1 MLKAL
6 NSAQRLQVAG
16 MGCLLCLQ
24 TASISPARAT
34 VLEYDKTGEVTVTET
49 QAKNAI
55 SKASI
60 PAHPKTNRL
69 RELARAVAVQYAGSV
84 GVRKAGL
91 DALTFIE
98 VFETL
103 IQRESAFNP
112 LAVSEKGAKGLGQLM
127 PDTARE
133 MGVNDPFDPHKNL
146 VGSAKYFTQQLQ
158 RFGKLELA
166 LAAYNA
172 GPERV
177 KQYGGVPPFEETQ
190 AYIAWIFKKAGI
202 ERTQQETPSSNSASK
217 AVPEPKIIN
226 IEAPLK
232 GDVSV
237 WEF

>member
-6 NSAQRLQVAG
+6 HSIQRLQVTG
-16 MGCLLCLQ
+16 MACLLCFQ
-24 TASISPARAT
+24 TASISPAQAT
-34 VLEYDKTGEVTVTET
+34 VLEYDKTGEVTVSET
-49 QAKNAI
+49 QTKNAI

-60 PAHPKTNRL
+60 PAHPKTNKL
-69 RELARAVAVQYAGSV
+69 RELARTVAAQYAGSV

-98 VFETL
+98 VFESL
-103 IQRESAFNP
+103 IQRESAFDP
-112 LAVSEKGAKGLGQLM
+112 FAVSGKGAKGLGQLM
-127 PDTARE
+127 PDTAIE

-146 VGSAKYFTQQLQ
+146 IGSAKYFTQQLQ

-190 AYIAWIFKKAGI
+190 AYIAWIFKRAGM
-202 ERTQQETPSSNSASK
+202 EPAQPEKPTLASGPT
-217 AVPEPKIIN
+217 AEPEPKTIN
-226 IEAPLK
+226 NEAPLK
-232 GDVSV
+232 GDVSI

>member
-1 MLKAL
+1 MFIAL
-6 NSAQRLQVAG
+6 RGAQKFQVAG
-16 MGCLLCLQ
+16 MACLLCLQ
-24 TASISPARAT
+24 TASTSPAWAT

-49 QAKNAI
+49 QTE
-55 SKASI
+55 KATPNTSL
-60 PAHPKTNRL
+60 PAHPKSNRL
-69 RELARAVAVQYAGSV
+69 RELARTVAVQYAGSV

-98 VFETL
+98 VFESL

-190 AYIAWIFKKAGI
+190 AYIAWILKKAGI
-202 ERTQQETPSSNSASK
+202 ERSQQETPSSNSATK
-217 AVPEPKIIN
+217 AVPEAKNIN

>member
-1 MLKAL
+1 MLKASH
-6 NSAQRLQVAG
+6 SAQKLQVICMA
-16 MGCLLCLQ
+16 CLLCLQ
-24 TASISPARAT
+24 TASISPAQAT

-49 QAKNAI
+49 QTKIAI

-69 RELARAVAVQYAGSV
+69 RELARTVAVQYAGSV

-127 PDTARE
+127 PDTASE

-146 VGSAKYFTQQLQ
+146 IGSAKYFTQQLQ

-190 AYIAWIFKKAGI
+190 AYIAWILKKAGI
-202 ERTQQETPSSNSASK
+202 ERTQQVTPSSTSTAK
-217 AVPEPKIIN
+217 AVPEAKIIN